1 MAFARKTS
9 SNYVFTKTA
18 NSVISGGSSSGS
30 SSGGSSGGSGGGSSS
45 GGSGTGSGGGSS
57 SGGSDCDE
65 IRMLINS
72 TLLRSINTISDNY
85 AAGRFDNI
93 KTQLTQSTYNALSL
107 QLFRAKRP
115 LNPDYE
121 KLRKIININLEGLL
135 QSINLYNTNVDM
147 TGERNYYKTKADK
160 FNDVNALI
168 EQLNMLRGAVSLFP
182 DQTIT
187 VIPVEIKAE
196 YLAYIK
202 TYGYPENGIWDPDL
216 LGAIL
221 TSIQPTTI

>member
-1 MAFARKTS
+1 MAFYKKTG
-9 SNYVFTKTA
+9 SNYVFTKTP
-18 NSVISGGSSSGS
+18 NSIFVSSGGGGGGGGSSSGGG
-30 SSGGSSGGSGGGSSS
+30 GGSSGGSGGSS
-45 GGSGTGSGGGSS
+45 GGGGGDS
-57 SGGSDCDE
+57 DE
-65 IRMLINS
+65 IRMFINS
-72 TLLRSINTISDNY
+72 ALLKSINTISDNY

-93 KTQLTQSTYNALSL
+93 KTQLTQTAYNTISL
-107 QLFRAKRP
+107 QLFKAKRP

-160 FNDVNALI
+160 FNDINALI
-168 EQLNMLRGAVSLFP
+168 EQINMLRGSVSLFP

-202 TYGYPENGIWDPDL
+202 TYGYPDNGIWDPDL
-216 LGAIL
+216 LGAIIS
-221 TSIQPTTI
+221 SIQPTTI

>member
-1 MAFARKTS
+1 MAFARKTGT
-9 SNYVFTKTA
+9 NYVFTKTA
-18 NSVISGGSSSGS
+18 NSVISGG
-30 SSGGSSGGSGGGSSS
+30 GGGGGGGSGGSGGGGG
-45 GGSGTGSGGGSS
+45 GGSGSGSGGG
-57 SGGSDCDE
+57 GGDCDE
-65 IRMLINS
+65 IRMFINS
-72 TLLRSINTISDNY
+72 TLLKNINTINDNY
-85 AAGRFDNI
+85 ASGKFDSI
-93 KTQLTQSTYNALSL
+93 KTQLTQTAYNTLSL
-107 QLFRAKRP
+107 QLFKAKRP

-121 KLRKIININLEGLL
+121 KLRKVINLNLEGLL
-135 QSINLYNTNVDM
+135 QSVNMYNTNVDM
-147 TGERNYYKTKADK
+147 TGERNYYKIKADK

-187 VIPVEIKAE
+187 VIPVEIKPE

-221 TSIQPTTI
+221 SSIRPTTI

>member
-1 MAFARKTS
+1 MAFARKTGT
-9 SNYVFTKTA
+9 NYVFTKTA
-18 NSVISGGSSSGS
+18 NSVISGGGGGG
-30 SSGGSSGGSGGGSSS
+30 SGGGGSGGSGGG
-45 GGSGTGSGGGSS
+45 GSGSGGG
-57 SGGSDCDE
+57 GGDCDE
-65 IRMLINS
+65 IRMFINS
-72 TLLRSINTISDNY
+72 TLLKNINTINDNY
-85 AAGRFDNI
+85 ASGRFDSI
-93 KTQLTQSTYNALSL
+93 KTQLTQTAYNTLSL
-107 QLFRAKRP
+107 QLFKAKRP

-121 KLRKIININLEGLL
+121 KLRKVINLNLEGLL
-135 QSINLYNTNVDM
+135 QSVNLYNTNVDM
-147 TGERNYYKTKADK
+147 TGERNYYKIKADK

-187 VIPVEIKAE
+187 VIPVEIKPE

-221 TSIQPTTI
+221 SSIRPTTI

>member
-1 MAFARKTS
+1 MAFARKTG

-18 NSVISGGSSSGS
+18 NSVISGG
-30 SSGGSSGGSGGGSSS
+30 GGGGGGGSSS
-45 GGSGTGSGGGSS
+45 GSSGGGSGGG
-57 SGGSDCDE
+57 GGGDCDE
-65 IRMLINS
+65 IRMFINS
-72 TLLRSINTISDNY
+72 TLLKSISTISDNY
-85 AAGRFDNI
+85 ATGQFNNI
-93 KTQLTQSTYNALSL
+93 KTQLTQSAYNTISL
-107 QLFRAKRP
+107 QLFKAKRP

-121 KLRKIININLEGLL
+121 KLRKVINLNLEGLL

-147 TGERNYYKTKADK
+147 TSERNYYKTKADK

-216 LGAIL
+216 LGSIL
-221 TSIQPTTI
+221 ASIRPTTI

>member
-1 MAFARKTS
+1 MAFYKKTG
-9 SNYVFTKTA
+9 SNYVFTKTP
-18 NSVISGGSSSGS
+18 NNVSSSSSSSSGS
-30 SSGGSSGGSGGGSSS
+30 GGGSGGSGGSSGGSSGGGG
-45 GGSGTGSGGGSS
+45 
-57 SGGSDCDE
+57 DCDE
-65 IRMLINS
+65 IRMFINS
-72 TLLRSINTISDNY
+72 ALLKSINTISDNY

-93 KTQLTQSTYNALSL
+93 KTQLTQSTYNTISL
-107 QLFRAKRP
+107 QLFKAKRP

-160 FNDVNALI
+160 FNDINALI
-168 EQLNMLRGAVSLFP
+168 EQINMLRGSVSLFP
-182 DQTIT
+182 EQTIT

-202 TYGYPENGIWDPDL
+202 TYGYPDNGIWDPDL

-221 TSIQPTTI
+221 ASIRPTTI

>member
-1 MAFARKTS
+1 MAFYKKTG
-9 SNYVFTKTA
+9 SNYVFTKTP
-18 NSVISGGSSSGS
+18 NNVSSSSSSSSSSSG
-30 SSGGSSGGSGGGSSS
+30 SGGSSGGSGGSS
-45 GGSGTGSGGGSS
+45 GGSSGGG
-57 SGGSDCDE
+57 GDCDE
-65 IRMLINS
+65 IRMFINS
-72 TLLRSINTISDNY
+72 ALLKSINTISDNY

-93 KTQLTQSTYNALSL
+93 KTQLTQSTYNTISL
-107 QLFRAKRP
+107 QLFKAKRP

-160 FNDVNALI
+160 FNDINALI
-168 EQLNMLRGAVSLFP
+168 EQINMLRGSVSLFP
-182 DQTIT
+182 EQTIT

-202 TYGYPENGIWDPDL
+202 TYGYPDNGIWDPDL

-221 TSIQPTTI
+221 ASIRPTTI

>member
-9 SNYVFTKTA
+9 SNYVFTKTS
-18 NSVISGGSSSGS
+18 NNVISISSGGSSSSGS
-30 SSGGSSGGSGGGSSS
+30 SSGGSSGGSTGGGSS
-45 GGSGTGSGGGSS
+45 GGGTSS
-57 SGGSDCDE
+57 ECDE
-65 IRMLINS
+65 IRMFINS
-72 TLLRSINTISDNY
+72 ALLNNINAISDNY
-85 AAGRFDNI
+85 AAGRFDTI
-93 KTQLTQSTYNALSL
+93 KTQLTQSAYNTISL
-107 QLFRAKRP
+107 QLFKAKRP

-135 QSINLYNTNVDM
+135 QSINLYNTNINV
-147 TGERNYYKTKADK
+147 TGERNYYKIKADK

-168 EQLNMLRGAVSLFP
+168 EQLNMLRGSVSLFP

-202 TYGYPENGIWDPDL
+202 TYGYPDNGIWDPDL

-221 TSIQPTTI
+221 SSIQPTTI

>member
-1 MAFARKTS
+1 MAFVRKTG

-18 NSVISGGSSSGS
+18 NSGGGGGSGGGSGS
-30 SSGGSSGGSGGGSSS
+30 GSGGSSGGGGGSS
-45 GGSGTGSGGGSS
+45 GSGGG
-57 SGGSDCDE
+57 GGDCDE
-65 IRMLINS
+65 IRMFINS
-72 TLLRSINTISDNY
+72 ALLKSINTISDNY
-85 AAGRFDNI
+85 AAGRFNNI
-93 KTQLTQSTYNALSL
+93 KDQLTQSAYNALSL
-107 QLFRAKRP
+107 QLFKAKRP
-115 LNPDYE
+115 MNPDYE
-121 KLRKIININLEGLL
+121 KLRKVININLEGLL

-221 TSIQPTTI
+221 SSIQPTTI

>member
-1 MAFARKTS
+1 MAFARKTGT
-9 SNYVFTKTA
+9 NYVFTKTA
-18 NSVISGGSSSGS
+18 NSVISGGGGGG
-30 SSGGSSGGSGGGSSS
+30 GGSSGGGGGGGGGS
-45 GGSGTGSGGGSS
+45 GSGGG
-57 SGGSDCDE
+57 GGDCDE
-65 IRMLINS
+65 IRMFINS
-72 TLLRSINTISDNY
+72 TLLKNINTINDNY
-85 AAGRFDNI
+85 ASGRFDSI
-93 KTQLTQSTYNALSL
+93 KTQLTQTAYNTLSL
-107 QLFRAKRP
+107 QLFKAKRP

-121 KLRKIININLEGLL
+121 KLRKVINLNLEGLL
-135 QSINLYNTNVDM
+135 QSVNLYNTNVDM
-147 TGERNYYKTKADK
+147 TGERNYYKIKADK

-187 VIPVEIKAE
+187 VIPVEIKPE

-221 TSIQPTTI
+221 SSIRPTTI

>member
-1 MAFARKTS
+1 MAFARKTG

-18 NSVISGGSSSGS
+18 NSVISSSGGGGGGSSGSSGS
-30 SSGGSSGGSGGGSSS
+30 SSGGSSGSSGGG
-45 GGSGTGSGGGSS
+45 G
-57 SGGSDCDE
+57 DCDE
-65 IRMLINS
+65 IRMFINS
-72 TLLRSINTISDNY
+72 TLLKSINAISDNY
-85 AAGRFDNI
+85 AAGQFNNI
-93 KTQLTQSTYNALSL
+93 KTQLTQSAYNALSL
-107 QLFRAKRP
+107 QLFKAKRP
-115 LNPDYE
+115 MNPDYE
-121 KLRKIININLEGLL
+121 KLRKVININLEGLL

-147 TGERNYYKTKADK
+147 TSERNYYKTKADK

-221 TSIQPTTI
+221 ASIRPTTI

>member
-1 MAFARKTS
+1 MAFVRKTG

-18 NSVISGGSSSGS
+18 NSVISSGGGSSGSSGGGGG
-30 SSGGSSGGSGGGSSS
+30 SSGGSSGGG
-45 GGSGTGSGGGSS
+45 
-57 SGGSDCDE
+57 DCDE
-65 IRMLINS
+65 IRMFINS
-72 TLLRSINTISDNY
+72 ALLKSINTISDNY
-85 AAGRFDNI
+85 AAGRFNNI
-93 KTQLTQSTYNALSL
+93 KDQLTQSAYNALSL
-107 QLFRAKRP
+107 QLFKAKRP
-115 LNPDYE
+115 MNPDYE
-121 KLRKIININLEGLL
+121 KLRKVININLEGLL

-221 TSIQPTTI
+221 SSIQPTTI

>member
-9 SNYVFTKTA
+9 SNYVFTKTS
-18 NSVISGGSSSGS
+18 NSVISSGGGSSSGS
-30 SSGGSSGGSGGGSSS
+30 SGSSSGSSGSSGG
-45 GGSGTGSGGGSS
+45 
-57 SGGSDCDE
+57 GGSDCDE
-65 IRMLINS
+65 IRMFINS
-72 TLLRSINTISDNY
+72 ALLRSINAISDNY
-85 AAGRFDNI
+85 AAGQFNNI
-93 KTQLTQSTYNALSL
+93 KTQLTQSAYNTLSL
-107 QLFRAKRP
+107 QLFKAKRP

-121 KLRKIININLEGLL
+121 KLRKVININLEGLL

>member
-1 MAFARKTS
+1 MAFARKTGT
-9 SNYVFTKTA
+9 NYVFTTTT
-18 NSVISGGSSSGS
+18 NNVFVTGG
-30 SSGGSSGGSGGGSSS
+30 GGGGTGGGSGGGS
-45 GGSGTGSGGGSS
+45 GGGGGGSGGG
-57 SGGSDCDE
+57 GGNDCEE

-72 TLLRSINTISDNY
+72 SLLRTINSISTNY
-85 AAGRFDNI
+85 ATGQFNNI
-93 KTQLTQSTYNALSL
+93 KTQLTQSNYNALSL
-107 QLFRAKRP
+107 QLFNSKRP

-121 KLRKIININLEGLL
+121 KLRRSINLTLEGLL
-135 QSINLYNTNVDM
+135 QSINLYNVNVDM

-187 VIPVEIKAE
+187 VIPVQIKPE

-216 LGAIL
+216 LGAIVA
-221 TSIQPTTI
+221 SIQPTTI

>member
-1 MAFARKTS
+1 MAFVKKTGT
-9 SNYVFTKTA
+9 NYVFTNTITGA
-18 NSVISGGSSSGS
+18 IIGSGS
-30 SSGGSSGGSGGGSSS
+30 GGGSGGG
-45 GGSGTGSGGGSS
+45 GSGGGG
-57 SGGSDCDE
+57 SGGGGSGGGGNDCEE

-72 TLLRSINTISDNY
+72 ALLKTINSISIYY
-85 AAGRFDNI
+85 ATGQFNNI
-93 KTQLTQSTYNALSL
+93 KNELTQNVYNTLSL
-107 QLFRAKRP
+107 QLFRSKRP

-121 KLRKIININLEGLL
+121 KLRKSINLTLEGLL

-147 TGERNYYKTKADK
+147 TSERSYYKAKADK

-187 VIPVEIKAE
+187 VIPVQIKPE

-216 LGAIL
+216 LGAIIS
-221 TSIQPTTI
+221 SIRPTTI